1 MARGCLLRGAGP
13 SRTPA
18 EGSFLRGAGPSRTP
32 AEGSSLT
39 ELLVAILVIGLGAL
53 GAAGL
58 QLASSK
64 NTRSALEGTAA
75 VIFAQDM
82 AERLRANP
90 EGGYAG
96 VANGTP
102 PAGFVDC
109 LGANCTPAELASFDV
124 TVWKCSL
131 GRWLADGAC
140 REARV
145 AGALPPEEQQ
155 PGLPMGDGA
164 IDWGANG
171 EFTVSVT
178 WHGTGQR
185 RVALPG
191 RR

>member
-1 MARGCLLRGAGP
+1 MMR
-13 SRTPA
+13 SR
-18 EGSFLRGAGPSRTP
+18 

-64 NTRSALEGTAA
+64 NTRSALEATTA
-75 VIFAQDM
+75 VILAQDM
-82 AERLRANP
+82 AERLLANP
-90 EGGYAG
+90 GGAYAG
-96 VANGTP
+96 VADGTA

-109 LGANCTPAELASFDV
+109 LGANCTPPELASFDV
-124 TVWKCSL
+124 AVWKCSL
-131 GRWLADGAC
+131 GRWRTDGAC
-140 REARV
+140 REARA

-178 WHGTGQR
+178 WQNAGQR
-185 RVALPG
+185 RVAVPG

>member
-1 MARGCLLRGAGP
+1 MMPRGQSWRGAGP
-13 SRTPA
+13 PRS
-18 EGSFLRGAGPSRTP
+18 P

-64 NTRSALEGTAA
+64 NTRSALEATTA
-75 VIFAQDM
+75 VILAQDM
-82 AERLRANP
+82 AERLLANP
-90 EGGYAG
+90 GGAYAG
-96 VANGTP
+96 VADGTA

-109 LGANCTPAELASFDV
+109 LAANCTPPELASFDV
-124 TVWKCSL
+124 AVWKCSL
-131 GRWLADGAC
+131 GRWQADGAC
-140 REARV
+140 RQARA
-145 AGALPPEEQQ
+145 AGALPPEVQQ

-178 WHGTGQR
+178 WQNAGQR
-185 RVALPG
+185 RVAVPG

>member
-1 MARGCLLRGAGP
+1 MGVVMVGGSCQRGACP
-13 SRTPA
+13 SR
-18 EGSFLRGAGPSRTP
+18 SP

-39 ELLVAILVIGLGAL
+39 ELLVAILVIGVGAM

-64 NTRSALEGTAA
+64 NTRSALEGTTA

-96 VANGTP
+96 VADGTAP
-102 PAGFVDC
+102 PGFVDC
-109 LGANCTPAELASFDV
+109 LAANCTPPELASFDV

-131 GRWLADGAC
+131 GRWLADSAC
-140 REARV
+140 REARA
-145 AGALPPEEQQ
+145 AGTLPPEEQQ

-178 WHGTGQR
+178 WQAADRR

>member
-1 MARGCLLRGAGP
+1 M
-13 SRTPA
+13 
-18 EGSFLRGAGPSRTP
+18 
-32 AEGSSLT
+32 T
-39 ELLVAILVIGLGAL
+39 EVLVAVLVIGLGAL

-64 NTRSALEGTAA
+64 NTRGALEGTTA
-75 VIFAQDM
+75 VILAQDM
-82 AERLRANP
+82 AERLLANP
-90 EGGYAG
+90 EGAYAG
-96 VANGTP
+96 VADGTAP
-102 PAGFVDC
+102 PGFVDC
-109 LGANCTPAELASFDV
+109 LGANCTPSELASFDV

-140 REARV
+140 REARG

-155 PGLPMGDGA
+155 PGLAMGDGA

-178 WHGTGQR
+178 WQGAGEG